1 MVIDPHYDTIDEIL
15 KTSSDAV
22 CARIRL
28 AKLYFHR
35 TTSGL
40 TDDDSGFRPQPGM
53 LTVFGQVFHVAM
65 GMEAFTAG
73 IFGPYEGIAVYSQQ
87 VGLMDLRWMTHQD
100 IDVYEALPD
109 EHLGSYVT
117 SDLLDALA
125 EKKLSLALRLFDR
138 AMDDVTEKFS
148 SMTAAQLMTTTLP
161 RNPMFP
167 PGYTIYHVLD
177 MLLDHAALHRGALS
191 TYTRLLGK
199 RAKEPWMTGSAVRER
214 AREMENEPEMEN
226 ESSND
231 DIQEA
236 AE

>member
-1 MVIDPHYDTIDEIL
+1 MVHDPHYDTIHETMQ
-15 KTSSDAV
+15 TSADAV
-22 CARIRL
+22 VARIRL

-35 TTSGL
+35 TTSCFG
-40 TDDDSGFRPQPGM
+40 DEDSEYRPEPGM

-100 IDVYEALPD
+100 VDVYEAMPD

-125 EKKLSLALRLFDR
+125 EKSFSRAMRLFDR
-138 AMDDVTEKFS
+138 SMDAVAEKFG
-148 SMTAAQLMTTTLP
+148 SMTPAQLMTASLP
-161 RNPMFP
+161 RNPIFP
-167 PGYTIYHVLD
+167 PGFTVYHVLD

-191 TYTRLLGK
+191 TYARLLG
-199 RAKEPWMTGSAVRER
+199 RRTAQPWMTGSAVRER
-214 AREMENEPEMEN
+214 AAEMKAE
-226 ESSND
+226 D
-231 DIQEA
+231 AAEA